1 MRSGTTNLPL
11 HGGYC
16 PPELFENMKSLG
28 EAIVEAVVLEY
39 SSDEVLRRLADPGWF
54 QSLGCVLGFDWHS
67 SGLTTVLCGALKET
81 INRRAAELDL
91 YIAGGKG
98 AASRQT
104 PRDLEN
110 FIEETAPSLEAKTFQ
125 HASKMTAKVDNNALQ
140 DSYQL
145 YHHCFIINSRGNWTV
160 IQQGMND
167 DSGWARRYHWL
178 RDDFQQFIEEPHH
191 AICAHDSLSP
201 LNLTDRNS
209 RENRTVSTE
218 MLNESP
224 AETVREYQLLLDYW
238 DEEKN
243 NLNLPAR
250 HDLPRVNHLEKIL
263 NRLYEK
269 PVQDYEDFLSR
280 KGVGPKTVRALSMV
294 AEVVWGAKPSYE
306 DPARYSF
313 AHGGKDGHP
322 HPVDYNRYQNTIETL
337 NFALKKCRAERSSK
351 KKAFQRLSK
360 LANQLTSQAASW

>member
-16 PPELFENMKSLG
+16 PPKLFKNIKELG
-28 EAIVEAVVLEY
+28 GAIVEAIVLEFGP
-39 SSDEVLRRLADPGWF
+39 DEVLRRLADPGWF
-54 QSLGCVLGFDWHS
+54 QTLGCVLGFDWHS
-67 SGLTTVLCGALKET
+67 SGLTTVLCGALKEN
-81 INRRAAELDL
+81 INQRPDELKL

-98 AASRQT
+98 AASRKT
-104 PRDLEN
+104 PEDLEN
-110 FIEETAPSLEAKTFQ
+110 FVEKYSPTLQLEKFQ
-125 HASKMTAKVDNNALQ
+125 HASKMAAKVDNNALQ
-140 DSYQL
+140 DKHQL
-145 YHHCFIINSRGNWTV
+145 YHHCFIITTEGNWTV

-167 DSGWARRYHWL
+167 ESGWARRYHWL
-178 RDDFQQFIEEPHH
+178 KDDFEQFIEEPHH
-191 AICAHDSLSP
+191 GICSEQRLQP

-209 RENRTVSTE
+209 RENRVISTK

-243 NLNLPAR
+243 NLNLPDR
-250 HDLPRVNHLEKIL
+250 HDIPRVNHLEKIL

-269 PVQDYEDFLSR
+269 PVENYEDFLGR
-280 KGVGPKTVRALSMV
+280 KGVGPKTVRALAMV

-313 AHGGKDGHP
+313 AHGGKDGYP
-322 HPVDYNRYQNTIETL
+322 HPVDYNRYRQTIETI
-337 NFALKKCRAERSSK
+337 NTALKKCRAERSNK
-351 KKAFQRLSK
+351 KKAFRRLSK
-360 LANQLTSQAASW
+360 LANHLTS